1 MASDEKIGFL
11 LGLLLIFGVA
21 FALNALPS
29 DTHTASGSEQP
40 AAAIDRDSRRYQEI
54 IDPNAD
60 VPGDEHGLAVEM
72 RPAMSAR

>member
-11 LGLLLIFGVA
+11 VGLLLIFGVA
-21 FALNALPS
+21 LALNALPS

-40 AAAIDRDSRRYQEI
+40 AAVIDCDSRWQEI

-60 VPGDEHGLAVEM
+60 ILGDEHNLAVGM
-72 RPAMSAR
+72 RPAVPAR

>member
-11 LGLLLIFGVA
+11 VGLLLIFGVA
-21 FALNALPS
+21 LALNALPS

-40 AAAIDRDSRRYQEI
+40 AAVIDCDSRWQEI

-60 VPGDEHGLAVEM
+60 VLGGEHGLAVGM
-72 RPAMSAR
+72 RPTMPAR

>member
-21 FALNALPS
+21 FALNALLS

-40 AAAIDRDSRRYQEI
+40 AAAIDRDSRRCRQI
-54 IDPNAD
+54 IDPNAGIL
-60 VPGDEHGLAVEM
+60 GDEHGLAVEM
-72 RPAMSAR
+72 RPTMSAR